1 MAIEIWKILLQYK
14 QISLFRAVSLQSCS
28 TLCDPMDCSLP
39 GSSVHGILQ
48 ARMLK
53 WVFIPFSRGSSRPK
67 DGTHVSYI
75 SCTGRWVLN
84 TTSTTWEAQGLSVG
98 TRKSILR
105 ATRSTKKFPIGF
117 VMWIPS
123 HKSLKTP
130 HRLLTLVVYFGIKSV
145 SGDPLILTISIFYRV
160 TSYLVTAN
168 L

>member
-1 MAIEIWKILLQYK
+1 MCLVTLVVAN
-14 QISLFRAVSLQSCS
+14 SLQLWNVARQAPLSIGIRQAPLS
-28 TLCDPMDCSLP
+28 I
-39 GSSVHGILQ
+39 GILKNTGVGF
-48 ARMLK
+48 ML
-53 WVFIPFSRGSSRPK
+53 FSRGSSPLE
-67 DGTHVSYI
+67 DWTHVSYI

-160 TSYLVTAN
+160 TSYLVIAN